1 MMGCVV
7 RMGEGKEDIQNFYV
21 ETYWEITR
29 VRRWKDNIKMNFYE
43 KFDHV

>member
-1 MMGCVV
+1 
-7 RMGEGKEDIQNFYV
+7 V

-43 KFDHV
+43 KFDHVW